1 MKKLQIFAPQYNG
14 MKKFVFAGVLSWLL
28 VSCSGESPKDLIVEG
43 RVEGLRKGTLYLQ
56 QVQDT
61 ALVTLDSMPVGDE
74 GEFHLRGEIEDPD
87 LFYLY
92 LDKADNN
99 AMNDRIVFFA
109 EPGKVRIN
117 TRWNAFEA
125 EAEIEGTELQEQFRE
140 YRSNQSRYH
149 IQELEVA
156 RAMTALS
163 LPEDSTALDSLQKVS
178 DRIALRSYLYALNFA
193 LNNRT
198 SYLAPFVAY
207 TEVSD
212 ANPKYLD
219 SIYNALDP
227 KVAGSKYGKKLKE
240 LLENR

>member
-1 MKKLQIFAPQYNG
+1 MQIFAPQNNG
-14 MKKFVFAGVLSWLL
+14 MKRFVFAGALSWLL
-28 VSCSGESPKDLIVEG
+28 VACSGDSAKNLIVEG
-43 RVEGLRKGTLYLQ
+43 RVQGLRKGTLYLQ

-61 ALVTLDSMPVGDE
+61 SLITLDSMTVGNE
-74 GEFHLRGEIEDPD
+74 GEFRLQGNIDDPD

-109 EPGKVRIN
+109 GPGIIRIN
-117 TRWNAFEA
+117 TRWNAFEGD
-125 EAEIEGTELQEQFRE
+125 AEIEGTELQEQ
-140 YRSNQSRYH
+140 YRDYRRNQSRFH
-149 IQELEVA
+149 VQELEVA
-156 RAMTALS
+156 RSMTALS
-163 LPEDSTALDSLQKVS
+163 LPADSVALDSLQLVS

-193 LNNRT
+193 LNNKS

-219 SIYNALDP
+219 SIYKALDP
-227 KVAGSKYGKKLKE
+227 EVAASKYGKKLKE
-240 LLENR
+240 LLESR

>member
-1 MKKLQIFAPQYNG
+1 MKRFAY
-14 MKKFVFAGVLSWLL
+14 AGVLAWLL
-28 VSCSGESPKDLIVEG
+28 VACSGDSTQALIVEG
-43 RVEGLRKGTLYLQ
+43 KVQGLRKGMLYLQ

-61 ALVTLDSMPVGDE
+61 SLVTLDSMAVGEE
-74 GEFHLRGEIEDPD
+74 GEFHLQGKITDPD

-109 EPGKVRIN
+109 GPGTVTIN

-125 EAEIEGTELQEQFRE
+125 EAEIRGTELQEQYRE
-140 YRSNQSRYH
+140 YRRNQSRFH
-149 IQELEVA
+149 VQELEVA

-163 LPEDSTALDSLQKVS
+163 LPADSAALDSLQKVS

-193 LNNRT
+193 LNNKA

-219 SIYNALDP
+219 SIYKALDP
-227 KVAGSKYGKKLKE
+227 SVAESKYGKKLKE
-240 LLENR
+240 LLESR